1 MIEKQLTLIG
11 AHVGT
16 PTDAIEALGFVSRG
30 LMKCVVETRDFSGEV
45 IERTFDDLKKG
56 KIVGRVVM
64 KL

>member
-1 MIEKQLTLIG
+1 
-11 AHVGT
+11 
-16 PTDAIEALGFVSRG
+16 
-30 LMKCVVETRDFSGEV
+30 MKCVVETRDFSGEV